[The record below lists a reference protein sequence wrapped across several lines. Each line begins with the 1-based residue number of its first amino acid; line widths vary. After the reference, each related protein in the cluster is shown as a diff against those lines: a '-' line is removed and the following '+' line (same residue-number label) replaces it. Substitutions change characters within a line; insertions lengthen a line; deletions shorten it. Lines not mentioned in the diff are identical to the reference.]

1 MKKILSTIAIA
12 FIFCLNNNLNAQ
24 TDGFFSYSE
33 EGTTPRNTSSFQPIF
48 PISHGSNS
56 NEPAY
61 PTPAGSGLLILTT
74 LGIGYISLKKNRSK

>member
-1 MKKILSTIAIA
+1 MKKILSIIAIA

-24 TDGFFSYSE
+24 SDGFFSYSE
-33 EGTTPRNTSSFQPIF
+33 VGTTPRNTSSFQPIL
-48 PISHGSNS
+48 PISHGSIN

-61 PTPAGSGLLILTT
+61 PTPVGSGLLLLTT